1 MRDPDYY
8 KMHCIK
14 KKSTFSKFC
23 SNSYSVTSV
32 LLYEELLHTALV
44 SSRGIITGITEINAT
59 LCRLH
64 KRRLSLSEEREI
76 KQVITY
82 FNHNKSQMYLL
93 L

>member
-1 MRDPDYY
+1 MDQGPRLLQNVL
-8 KMHCIK
+8 HL
-14 KKSTFSKFC
+14 KKSKFSKFC

-44 SSRGIITGITEINAT
+44 SSREIIIGITEINAT

-76 KQVITY
+76 KQ
-82 FNHNKSQMYLL
+82 
-93 L
+93 